1 MHASAL
7 AQTAYGPRAV
17 STQSPRE
24 TEYQA
29 FVRITGALAAAH
41 ATGRIGDIAKALHDN
56 NRLWTTL
63 AADVASEGNQL
74 PHSLRAR
81 IVNLAQFALNHS
93 MKVMALQADSVPLI
107 EINQTVMKG
116 LRGQAGA

>member
-7 AQTAYGPRAV
+7 AQTAYGPKAV

-24 TEYQA
+24 TEYQT
-29 FVRITGALAAAH
+29 FVRITGALATAH
-41 ATGRIGDIAKALHDN
+41 ANGRVVEIAKALHDN

-63 AADVASEGNQL
+63 AADAASDGNQL
-74 PHSLRAR
+74 PVSLRAR
-81 IVNLAQFALNHS
+81 IVNLAQFSLTHS
-93 MKVMALQADSVPLI
+93 MKVLRMEADAQPLI

-116 LRGQAGA
+116 LRGQAGV